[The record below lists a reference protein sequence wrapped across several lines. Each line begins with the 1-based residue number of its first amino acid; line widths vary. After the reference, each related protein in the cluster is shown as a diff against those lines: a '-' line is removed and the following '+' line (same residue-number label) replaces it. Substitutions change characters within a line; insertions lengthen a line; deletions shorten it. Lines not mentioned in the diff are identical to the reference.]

1 MNAASSDT
9 PAVSRPPLWLLVLI
23 TLTGT
28 LAMHMFVPALPAAGR
43 DLMAST
49 AAMQSTITLYI
60 LGLAAGQ
67 LLYGPLSDCFGRRPV
82 LRAGLVL
89 YTAAGLA
96 AAFAPDVQAL
106 IAARLLQAL
115 GGCSGLVLGRAIV
128 RDTAG
133 TDDTVKRLALMNLMI
148 TIGPGLAPLI
158 GTAFTATT
166 GWRGIF
172 VLLAG
177 LGLVNLFFTWRLL
190 PETGHPS
197 GVINLGSLRRD
208 YRELLGS
215 MSFLGFV
222 IGGSC
227 ATMAVYAIIVST
239 PFILTHEL
247 HRPAHEVGFFI
258 VLLMAGISAGNAVT
272 SRLVGRVAI
281 EIVLVR
287 ANLLSLASASL
298 FLLITLLGA
307 LNLVTAAILSFLF
320 TLGVGMSGPGGVTK
334 AISVKPSLTG
344 TASGLYGF
352 SQMMIGALCTAV
364 VGLGDSPAIA
374 AGLVMVAAGVV
385 AQASLRMAL
394 AKERAQAMKA

>member
-1 MNAASSDT
+1 MKAAPFQTS
-9 PAVSRPPLWLLVLI
+9 AVPRPPLWLLVLI
-23 TLTGT
+23 TLSGT

-49 AAMQSTITLYI
+49 SAMQSTITLYI

-67 LLYGPLSDCFGRRPV
+67 LFYGPLSDCFGRRPV
-82 LRAGLVL
+82 LRVGLVL

-96 AAFAPDVQAL
+96 AAFAPDVEAL

-158 GTAFTATT
+158 GTALTATA
-166 GWRGIF
+166 GWRYIF
-172 VLLAG
+172 LLLAG
-177 LGLVNLFFTWRLL
+177 LGLVNLLFTWRLL

-197 GVINLGSLRRD
+197 GVINLGSLKRD
-208 YRELLGS
+208 YGALFGS
-215 MSFLGFV
+215 PAFMGFV

-227 ATMAVYAIIVST
+227 ATMAVYAIIVSA
-239 PFILTHEL
+239 PFILLHEL
-247 HRPAHEVGFFI
+247 HRPVHEVGFFI
-258 VLLMAGISAGNAVT
+258 VLLMVGISAGNAIT
-272 SRLVGRVAI
+272 SRLVGKVAI
-281 EIVLVR
+281 ETVLVR
-287 ANLLSLASASL
+287 ANVLSLASASL
-298 FLLITLLGA
+298 FLLVTLLGL
-307 LNLVTAAILSFLF
+307 LNLVVAGALSFLF
-320 TLGVGMSGPGGVTK
+320 TLGVGMCGPGGVTK

-352 SQMMIGALCTAV
+352 SQMMVGALCTAV
-364 VGLGDSPAIA
+364 VGLGSSPATA
-374 AGLVMVAAGVV
+374 AGLVMVGAGII
-385 AQASLRMAL
+385 AQACLRMAL
-394 AKERAQAMKA
+394 AKEKALAGTT

>member
-1 MNAASSDT
+1 MNAAPAETS
-9 PAVSRPPLWLLVLI
+9 AVSRPPLWLLVLI
-23 TLTGT
+23 TLSGT

-43 DLMAST
+43 DLAAST

-82 LRAGLVL
+82 LRTGLVL

-133 TDDTVKRLALMNLMI
+133 TEDTVKRLALMNLMI

-158 GTAFTATT
+158 GTALASTV
-166 GWRGIF
+166 GWRFIF
-172 VLLAG
+172 LLLAG
-177 LGLVNLFFTWRLL
+177 LGLANLLFTWRLL
-190 PETGHPS
+190 PETGRPS
-197 GVINLGSLRRD
+197 GVINLRSLRQDYRTLFGSL
-208 YRELLGS
+208 
-215 MSFLGFV
+215 SFMGFV

-227 ATMAVYAIIVST
+227 ATMAVYAIIVSA
-239 PFILTHEL
+239 PFILTQEL

-258 VLLMAGISAGNAVT
+258 VLLMAGISGGNAVT
-272 SRLVGRVAI
+272 SRLVGKVAI
-281 EIVLVR
+281 ETVLVR
-287 ANLLSLASASL
+287 ANALSLASASL

-307 LNLVTAAILSFLF
+307 LNLVVAGALAFLF
-320 TLGVGMSGPGGVTK
+320 TLGVGMCGPGGVTK
-334 AISVKPSLTG
+334 AISVRPGLTG

-352 SQMMIGALCTAV
+352 SQMMVGALCTAL
-364 VGLGDSPAIA
+364 VGLGSSPATA
-374 AGLVMVAAGVV
+374 AGLVMVGTGLL

-394 AKERAQAMKA
+394 AREKALSPD

>member
-1 MNAASSDT
+1 
-9 PAVSRPPLWLLVLI
+9 
-23 TLTGT
+23 
-28 LAMHMFVPALPAAGR
+28 MHMFVPALPAAGR
-43 DLMAST
+43 DLGAST

-133 TDDTVKRLALMNLMI
+133 TEDTVKRLALMNLMI

-158 GTAFTATT
+158 GTALASTA
-166 GWRGIF
+166 GWRSIF
-172 VLLAG
+172 LLLAG
-177 LGLVNLFFTWRLL
+177 LGLANLLFTWRLL
-190 PETGHPS
+190 PETGRPS
-197 GVINLGSLRRD
+197 GVINLRSLKRD
-208 YRELLGS
+208 YRTLFGS
-215 MSFLGFV
+215 LSFMGFV

-227 ATMAVYAIIVST
+227 ATMAVYAIIVSA
-239 PFILTHEL
+239 PFILTQEL

-258 VLLMAGISAGNAVT
+258 VLLMAGISGGNAIT
-272 SRLVGRVAI
+272 SRLVGKVAI
-281 EIVLVR
+281 ETVLVR
-287 ANLLSLASASL
+287 ANALSLASASM

-307 LNLVTAAILSFLF
+307 LNLVVAGALAFLF
-320 TLGVGMSGPGGVTK
+320 TLGVGMCGPGGVTK
-334 AISVKPSLTG
+334 AISVQPSLTG

-352 SQMMIGALCTAV
+352 SQMMVGALCTAL
-364 VGLGDSPAIA
+364 VGLGSSPATA
-374 AGLVMVAAGVV
+374 AGLVMVGTGLI

-394 AKERAQAMKA
+394 AREKALAATA